1 MHFNSFAEVI
11 HMGGYAVYVWAN
23 LAIVIAV
30 LAFLIIHSMTAQK
43 RTLTRLRLEQE
54 RAEKIAQA
62 KLAAEE
68 GHSQA

>member
-11 HMGGYAVYVWAN
+11 HMGGYAVYVWSN

-30 LAFLIIHSMTAQK
+30 LAFLIIHSVTAKK
-43 RTLTRLRLEQE
+43 RTLIMLRLEQE

-62 KLAAEE
+62 KLAAE
-68 GHSQA
+68 QAQTKA